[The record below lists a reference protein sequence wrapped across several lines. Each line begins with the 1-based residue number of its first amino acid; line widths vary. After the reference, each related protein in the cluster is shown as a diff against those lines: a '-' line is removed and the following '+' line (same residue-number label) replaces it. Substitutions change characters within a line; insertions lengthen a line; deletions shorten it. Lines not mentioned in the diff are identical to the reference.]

1 MILHEGVSHGQE
13 LSALSDTD
21 KEAEKTLECIKL
33 LTEARRIQ
41 GNDGSIKGKGSSGMA
56 CDSNC
61 NAQPLSHS
69 MQFGCEK
76 VNDRLTEM
84 VQ

>member
-1 MILHEGVSHGQE
+1 MRLHEGVSHGQE
-13 LSALSDTD
+13 LRALSDT
-21 KEAEKTLECIKL
+21 EAEKTLECIKL
-33 LTEARRIQ
+33 LTEARRIH

-76 VNDRLTEM
+76 VNDCLTEM